1 MNQEFDYGWKNE
13 KPNHSHNYYL
23 PAILSMLPPPVAST
37 GEKIKI
43 LDLGC
48 GNGSLTSK
56 IAEQGFSVT
65 GIEESESG
73 VKIASENFTNCSFF
87 VGSIYDLKYQE
98 QGLENAFDIVIS
110 SDVIEHLFFP
120 RKLIEASK
128 KCLKPNGQL
137 LITTPYHGYWKNL
150 ALAISGK
157 FDKHFTVLWD
167 GGHIKFF
174 SVKTLTQLLEESGF
188 TDIKFDFVGRLPY
201 LWKGML
207 SFATIKK

>member
-1 MNQEFDYGWKNE
+1 MNQEFDYGWKSE

-23 PAILSMLPPPVAST
+23 PAILSMLPSPVSST

-56 IAEQGFSVT
+56 IAEKGFSVT

-98 QGLENAFDIVIS
+98 QELENAFDIVIS

-120 RKLIEASK
+120 RKLIEAAK
-128 KCLKPNGQL
+128 HCLKPNGKL

-157 FDKHFTVLWD
+157 FDQHFTVLWD

-174 SVKTLTQLLEESGF
+174 SVKTLTELLKESEF
-188 TDIKFDFVGRLPY
+188 TDIQFNFVGRLPY

-207 SFATIKK
+207 SLATIKK